1 MYRHEIEGVI
11 IIMKTLFY
19 KLNASFPQTL
29 IFERPQ
35 AFQSLN
41 TICESACNPMNL
53 IDDIYLILIINSSK
67 INYKLMPT
75 YEAFLSINPFNSK
88 FWRSQSFD
96 FLEKAK

>member
-1 MYRHEIEGVI
+1 MPPSR
-11 IIMKTLFY
+11 
-19 KLNASFPQTL
+19 KLCFLRGISKL
-29 IFERPQ
+29 KYYLRK
-35 AFQSLN
+35 
-41 TICESACNPMNL
+41 CNPMNL
-53 IDDIYLILIINSSK
+53 INKIYMCLNSNFSK